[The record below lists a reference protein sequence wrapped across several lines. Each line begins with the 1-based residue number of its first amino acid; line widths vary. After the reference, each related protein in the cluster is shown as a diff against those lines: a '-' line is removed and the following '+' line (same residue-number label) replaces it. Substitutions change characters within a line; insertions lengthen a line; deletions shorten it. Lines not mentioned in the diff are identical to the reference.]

1 MENPAQIAVVVVAF
15 GFALGLIFGAVAHK
29 TNFCAMG
36 AVSDLVNMGHW
47 NRMRMWLLAI
57 AVGVLGAGAL
67 AATGSVDLT
76 QSFYTGERLTWLSH
90 VVGGLLFGAGMTLA
104 SGCGS
109 RNLVRLGG
117 GNLKSF
123 IVVLMLAA
131 TAYMTMKGALAPLRV
146 QVLDSVA
153 LHLPSGQDL
162 PRLVSAGLGVD
173 PTTLRWLLPALVFA
187 ALFAFVVAGRD
198 FRPDRDAWL
207 GGTVV
212 GATIVGGW
220 YVSGHLGHL
229 LEHPDTLEEVYVAT
243 NSRRP
248 ESLTYVGPVA
258 YTLELGLLWTD
269 ASLKLTFG
277 IATVLGTLAGSFLY
291 AIASRN
297 FRWEGFG
304 SPADLGNHLLGGL
317 LMGFGGVTAVG
328 CTIGQGISGFSTL
341 AIGSILTF
349 AALVAGAAATMK
361 FLYWRMLRE
370 PAPG

>member
-1 MENPAQIAVVVVAF
+1 MEDVSRISSLVI
-15 GFALGLIFGAVAHK
+15 ALGFVLGLAFGAVAHK
-29 TNFCAMG
+29 TGFCAMG

-57 AVGVLGAGAL
+57 AVAVLGAGAL
-67 AATGSVDLT
+67 AATGNVDLT
-76 QSFYTGERLTWLSH
+76 RSFYTAQRLTWLSH
-90 VVGGLLFGAGMTLA
+90 IVGGLLFGVGMTLA
-104 SGCGS
+104 AGCGS

-123 IVVLMLAA
+123 IVVLMLAT
-131 TAYMTMKGALAPLRV
+131 TAYMTLKGALAPLRV
-146 QVLDSVA
+146 HVLDAVA
-153 LHLPSGQDL
+153 IHLPAGQDL
-162 PRLVSAGLGVD
+162 PRLLAGGLGAEPGV
-173 PTTLRWLLPALVFA
+173 LRWLLPAAVGG
-187 ALFAFVVAGRD
+187 ALIAFVAAGRD
-198 FRPDRDAWL
+198 FRPDRDGWL
-207 GGTVV
+207 GGAAV

-220 YVSGHLGHL
+220 YVTGHLGHL
-229 LEHPDTLEEVYVAT
+229 LEHPETLEEAYLAT

-269 ASLKLTFG
+269 TSLKLTFG
-277 IATVLGTLAGSFLY
+277 VATVLGTLAGSFLY
-291 AIASRN
+291 AIATRN

-304 SPADLGNHLLGGL
+304 SAADLRNHLVGGF

-370 PAPG
+370 PASG

>member
-1 MENPAQIAVVVVAF
+1 MENPAQIVVLVVAL
-15 GFALGLIFGAVAHK
+15 GFALGLTFGAVAHK

-57 AVGVLGAGAL
+57 AVAVLGAGAL
-67 AATGSVDLT
+67 AASGTVDLT
-76 QSFYTGERLTWLSH
+76 RSFYTGARLTWLSH
-90 VVGGLLFGAGMTLA
+90 LVGGLLFGVGMTLA

-117 GNLKSF
+117 GNLKAF

-131 TAYMTMKGALAPLRV
+131 TAYMTMKGGLAPLRV
-146 QVLDSVA
+146 YVLDSVA
-153 LHLPSGQDL
+153 VHLPAGQDL
-162 PRLVSAGLGVD
+162 PRLLSAGFGSDLA
-173 PTTLRWLLPALVFA
+173 TMQWLLAALVSGT
-187 ALFAFVVAGRD
+187 LVAFVAAGRD
-198 FRPDRDAWL
+198 FRSDRDAWL
-207 GGTVV
+207 GGVVV

-229 LEHPDTLEEVYVAT
+229 LEHPETLEEVYVAT

-269 ASLKLTFG
+269 TSLKLTFG
-277 IATVLGTLAGSFLY
+277 IATVLGTLAGSLLY
-291 AIASRN
+291 AIATRN

-304 SPADLGNHLLGGL
+304 SAADLRNHLLGGL

-349 AALVAGAAATMK
+349 AAIVAGAAATMK

-370 PAPG
+370 PASG

>member
-1 MENPAQIAVVVVAF
+1 MENPAQISVLVVTL
-15 GFALGLIFGAVAHK
+15 GFALGMVFGAIAHK

-36 AVSDLVNMGHW
+36 AVSDVVNMGDW

-57 AVGVLGAGAL
+57 AVAVVGAGAL
-67 AATGSVDLT
+67 AATGKVDLSRT
-76 QSFYTGERLTWLSH
+76 VYSVERLTWLSH

-123 IVVLMLAA
+123 VVVLMLAA
-131 TAYMTMKGALAPLRV
+131 VAYMTLKGALAPLRV
-146 QVLDSVA
+146 RVLDAVVI
-153 LHLPSGQDL
+153 HLPVGQGL
-162 PRLVSAGLGVD
+162 PRLLAGALGAD
-173 PTTLRWLLPALVFA
+173 LQAMTWLLPAVVGG
-187 ALFAFVVAGRD
+187 ALAVFVVADRD
-198 FRPDRDAWL
+198 FRFDRNAWI
-207 GGTVV
+207 GGLVI
-212 GATIVGGW
+212 GATVVGGW
-220 YVSGHLGHL
+220 YVTGHLGHV
-229 LEHPDTLEEVYVAT
+229 LEHPDTLEEVYLAT
-243 NSRRP
+243 NSHRP

-269 ASLKLTFG
+269 TSLRPTFG

-291 AIASRN
+291 AIATRN

-304 SPADLGNHLLGGL
+304 SAVDVRNHLVGGFF
-317 LMGFGGVTAVG
+317 MGFGGVTALG

-349 AALVAGAAATMK
+349 TALVAGSAATMK

-370 PAPG
+370 PASG

>member
-1 MENPAQIAVVVVAF
+1 MENPTQIAVLVITL
-15 GFALGLIFGAVAHK
+15 GFALGLAFGAVAHK

-57 AVGVLGAGAL
+57 AVAVLGAGAL
-67 AATGSVDLT
+67 AASGKVDLT
-76 QSFYTGERLTWLSH
+76 RSFYTGERLTWLSH
-90 VVGGLLFGAGMTLA
+90 IVGGLLFGAGMTLA

-123 IVVLMLAA
+123 IVVLVLAA
-131 TAYMTMKGALAPLRV
+131 TAYMTMKGALAPVRV
-146 QVLDSVA
+146 YALDSVA
-153 LHLPSGQDL
+153 VNLSAGQDL
-162 PRLVSAGLGVD
+162 PRLLAAGLGSD
-173 PTTLRWLLPALVFA
+173 PAIMRWLLPALIA
-187 ALFAFVVAGRD
+187 GALAAFVFAGRD
-198 FRPDRDAWL
+198 FRSDADAWL
-207 GGTVV
+207 GGMVV

-220 YVSGHLGHL
+220 YVSGHLGHV
-229 LEHPDTLEEVYVAT
+229 LEHPETLEEVYLAT

-269 ASLKLTFG
+269 ASLRPTFG
-277 IATVLGTLAGSFLY
+277 IATVLGTFAGSFLY
-291 AIASRN
+291 AIISGN

-304 SPADLGNHLLGGL
+304 STADLRNHIVGGL

-341 AIGSILTF
+341 AIGSVLTF
-349 AALVAGAAATMK
+349 AAIVAGSAATMK